1 MNKKLT
7 FLAALMVSALATQAD
22 VLFTEDW
29 DQYFDINTLD
39 ATRWKAD
46 DGCFGSGIYMDCKGT
61 FEFYS
66 DGAGSLSMS
75 GDNDGQGDDRGYWPG
90 FSLVTVPTFTATAD
104 KPLVVETTRMFQETQ
119 GSQSGAATRSGV
131 WLIAPD
137 KSKWLLFA
145 DNMGESNWGY
155 NPYSGLGT
163 DYPVNNPSN
172 VGYDLSILNE
182 TFADNLHG
190 MLDMRI
196 IANGSE
202 ASVYLRDPATAE
214 PTWVLG
220 KTFPLNFSENIAV
233 ALGVYARTPMAGAT
247 LGDHVNAA
255 FGPLKVY
262 TSDTI
267 SFERDDIDL
276 TQDSTEVIIKIS
288 ASATPATVSLN
299 SSDPSI
305 VSVPATVSF
314 AKGETEKAVTLTRGI
329 PGKATVTIS
338 EIDNV
343 IPTNVLN
350 VASVEPAGVKLE
362 DNFDGTAI
370 DSNLWTI
377 SDAGYETGYTQE
389 DFFGV
394 KDGKLVVDNMVATQ
408 NYWGG
413 KSLVS
418 KKTFLGST
426 ETSLKITVD
435 LDAAVRTAGVAFANG
450 LILRNADN
458 SHFFAIRNNRGEGGW
473 QYNVAK
479 GASGTNMGVDSDAGG
494 ILEVLYNGK
503 TISIIWNGNQIGNVG
518 WTCNDPMYIELGFYA
533 REVGASGHAAI
544 NSVKVENIQVP
555 PTYPTVTVNPSSTV
569 RAVYG
574 FNNLLAIT
582 VPEDAIANNDVTVT
596 ITSQDATVAYPEVST
611 VTFNEGGETTKFVN
625 IINAGNGY
633 GTTTLDLATDLL
645 GLEAPSVS
653 VKAYMM
659 DAVLFEDDF
668 NSGKIDSNKW
678 YVQNLTANGGTAKE
692 VSYNVVDGV
701 VNGYIKVATDSYPLD
716 SLVIDEEFFPT
727 TEEPVMIEFEQGPFS
742 GTGSLITTMAT
753 VINANTGDRMGFGRA
768 RGDVT
773 GWNLFSAYNS
783 LGDQGKTPAAL
794 QTKELLDN
802 TVNHKVR
809 ILQTAGACYFFVD
822 DVYGGSISLSL
833 SKVTFALGGTGYT
846 VNNDIGFSYDN
857 VKVYGTPVISL
868 DTTEIDVSEGSGVV
882 SIVVPT
888 AILNA
893 GTELTLTIDNPD
905 VAAFDTGATK
915 TITLNSGSDKYQS
928 IPLTKIGTGDTFVT
942 VANSGNYKMTAD
954 TVKVHSANLGNVLF
968 EDNFS
973 AADISASD
981 WYLDTKGFEYSQYP
995 DADVDY
1001 DYYTM
1006 YSGEG
1011 SIYMHVYATGQY
1023 WPGRAYITTKGFKAS
1038 KADPLT
1044 YEVSRESFSYGTGA
1058 TGARSSIIICN
1069 GDFSKWI
1076 HIDQCMD
1083 SGSDYGW
1090 GWNKLT
1096 GASNDKSNGV
1106 PNTMV
1111 KSGYGLA
1118 AVQLVAD
1125 GSNVQVFVDGTRYAV
1140 LDFPVSEDIHFGFG
1154 VYARAIGDSVDSVFN
1169 YVKISGSDDPA
1180 PDAPTIISQPS
1191 NVIVA
1196 AGQPAAFT
1204 VVASGK
1210 DLAYTWFKDGT
1221 PIEYI
1226 SDPTYTIP
1234 AASTADEGEYT
1245 VEVANAGG
1253 SVISAPATLSIL
1265 QDKLFS
1271 DDFTGPELSGAWT
1284 IDAKPFEYTNPNGN
1298 GQFSYKVDNGLF
1310 MEFTLTDNYWGGRT
1324 LYLQDSYS
1332 ASADAPVTFEATRT
1346 AYGMGEGC
1354 TGVRSCIVVSNADGS
1369 KWINFSQCFDNGT
1382 FRGWGWNKQTG
1393 AADDVATGG
1402 NVMVDAFAPMDTPD
1416 EHIVSITVDGETAV
1430 LTVDGVAG
1438 VTLDFP
1444 VSEGI
1449 RFGLGLFTRMVPDY
1463 GWTSF
1468 SNATVWGN
1476 APAPTYSTANV
1487 NYTGAYTG
1495 SVQESPAGTFTVKGC
1510 GADVWGTDDQFF
1522 YVYEQID
1529 TDFDV
1534 SVKIDSFTANS
1545 NAWAKAGLT
1554 VREANEDGT
1563 IPGNGRHVSSQIQAL
1578 NQVGGSSND
1587 YWTSWRNA
1595 VGASVSDSSTVHNG
1609 SPIVNPSW
1617 LRITK
1622 EGGVLTT
1629 YFSKDGSDWTQQ
1641 ATVDTTTWA
1650 DGAIGAAKPLYVGLW
1665 VTSHNADSNDATAVF
1680 SDWIIN
1686 TPEPPVSD
1694 LILDYSIEGDELV
1707 LRWDAATGASLEVAP
1722 TADSANWTIMEA
1734 ELVGGAWQC
1743 RVPMTSAAAF
1753 YRLVK

>member
-1 MNKKLT
+1 
-7 FLAALMVSALATQAD
+7 MVSALATQAE
-22 VLFTEDW
+22 VLFTEAW
-29 DQYFDINTLD
+29 DQYFDASTLD
-39 ATRWKAD
+39 ATRWRAD

-61 FEFYS
+61 FEFNS
-66 DGAGSLSMS
+66 DGTGSLWMS
-75 GDNDGQGDDRGYWPG
+75 GENNGQGDDRGYWPG

-104 KPLVVETTRMFQETQ
+104 KPLVVETTRVLQETQ
-119 GSQSGAATRSGV
+119 GTQSGAATRSGV

-172 VGYDLSILNE
+172 VGYDLAILNQ

-196 IANGSE
+196 VANGSE
-202 ASVYLRDPATAE
+202 ASLYLRDPAAAE
-214 PTWVLG
+214 PTWVRG
-220 KTFPLNFSENIAV
+220 STFPLNFSEDIAV
-233 ALGVYARTPMAGAT
+233 ALGVYARTPQAGTT
-247 LGDHVNAA
+247 LGDYVNAA

-262 TSDTI
+262 TSDTVAFAKDSIDI
-267 SFERDDIDL
+267 SAD
-276 TQDSTEVIIKIS
+276 TAEVTLKIA
-288 ASATPATVSLN
+288 ASATPVTLN
-299 SSDPSI
+299 LTCSDSSI
-305 VSVPATVSF
+305 VSAPATVSF
-314 AKGETEKAVTLTRGI
+314 AKGETEKTITLTRGI
-329 PGKATVTIS
+329 PGKATISIGEAANLLPVNELAVT
-338 EIDNV
+338 
-343 IPTNVLN
+343 
-350 VASVEPAGVKLE
+350 SVEPAGVKLE
-362 DNFDGTAI
+362 DNFDGTEI
-370 DSNLWTI
+370 DSSLWSI

-394 KDGKLVVDNMVATQ
+394 RDGQLVVDNMVATQ

-435 LDAAVRTAGVAFANG
+435 LDEAVRTAGVAFANG

-533 REVGASGHAAI
+533 REVGAAGHAAI
-544 NSVKVENIQVP
+544 NSVKVENILVP
-555 PTYPTVTVNPSSTV
+555 PTYPTVTLNPSSTV

-625 IINAGNGY
+625 IVNAGNGY
-633 GTTTLDLATDLL
+633 GTTTLDLTTDLA

-659 DAVLFEDDF
+659 DSLLFEDDF
-668 NSGKIDSNKW
+668 SSGKIDSDKW
-678 YVQNLTANGGTAKE
+678 YIANLTANGGTAKE

-701 VNGYIKVATDSYPLD
+701 VNGYIKVATESYPLD
-716 SLVIDEEFFPT
+716 SLVINEDFFPT

-753 VINANTGDRMGFGRA
+753 VINADTGARMGFGRA

-822 DVYGGSISLSL
+822 DIYGGSISLALNSA
-833 SKVTFALGGTGYT
+833 TFGLGGTGYT

-857 VKVYGTPVISL
+857 VKVYGTPVISM
-868 DTTEIDVSEGSGVV
+868 DTTEIDVSEGSGTVN
-882 SIVVPT
+882 IVVPS
-888 AILNA
+888 AVLSA
-893 GTELTLTIDNPD
+893 GTELTLTIDNPN

-915 TITLNSGSDKYQS
+915 TITLNSGSDRYQI
-928 IPLTKIGTGDTFVT
+928 IPLAKVGVGDTFVT
-942 VANSGNYKMTAD
+942 LANSGNYKMTAD

-968 EDNFS
+968 EDDFS
-973 AADISASD
+973 SGVMSEAD

-995 DADVDY
+995 EADVEYY
-1001 DYYTM
+1001 DIPAYAGY
-1006 YSGEG
+1006 G
-1011 SIYMHVYATGQY
+1011 IYMDVNATGQY

-1044 YEVSRESFSYGTGA
+1044 YEVSRDSFNYSNGA

-1069 GDFSKWI
+1069 GDYSKWI

-1083 SGSDYGW
+1083 SGSDFGW

-1111 KSGYGLA
+1111 TPGHGLA
-1118 AVQLVAD
+1118 TVQLIAD
-1125 GSNVQVFVDGTRYAV
+1125 GENLQVFVDGTRYAV
-1140 LDFPVSEDIHFGFG
+1140 LDFPVEEDIHFGFG
-1154 VYARAIGDSVDSVFN
+1154 VYARAIGDSVNSVFN
-1169 YVKISGSDDPA
+1169 SVKISGSDNPA
-1180 PDAPTIISQPS
+1180 PNAPTIITQPS

-1196 AGQPAAFT
+1196 AGQPASFT

-1210 DLAYTWFKDGT
+1210 DLTYTWFKDGT

-1234 AASTADEGEYT
+1234 AASTADVGEYT

-1271 DDFTGPELSGAWT
+1271 DDFTGPELSDAWT

-1298 GQFSYKVDNGLF
+1298 GQFNYKVDNGLF
-1310 MEFTLTDNYWGGRT
+1310 LEFTLTDNYWGGRT
-1324 LYLQDSYS
+1324 LYLQDSYT
-1332 ASADAPVTFEATRT
+1332 ASKDAPVTFEATRT
-1346 AYGMGEGC
+1346 AYGLGEGC

-1369 KWINFSQCFDNGT
+1369 KWINLSQCFDVDT

-1402 NVMVDAFAPMDTPD
+1402 NVVVSAFAPMNDMG
-1416 EHIVSITVDGETAV
+1416 EHVVSITVDGETAV

-1487 NYTGAYTG
+1487 NYNGSAIG
-1495 SVQESPAGTFTVKGC
+1495 SVTENPAGTFTVKGC

-1563 IPGNGRHVSSQIQAL
+1563 IPGNGRHVSNQIQAL

-1595 VGASVSDSSTVHNG
+1595 VGANVSDDSTVHNG

-1617 LRITK
+1617 LRITR

-1629 YFSKDGSDWTQQ
+1629 YYSKDGNDWTQQ

-1650 DGAIGAAKPLYVGLW
+1650 DGAIGASKPLYVGLW

-1680 SDWIIN
+1680 TNWTIN
-1686 TPEPPVSD
+1686 TPEPPVTD
-1694 LILDYSIEGDELV
+1694 LELAYAVEGDELV
-1707 LRWDAATGASLEVAP
+1707 LSWAVSSNASLEVAP
-1722 TADSANWTIMEA
+1722 TADSASWTIIEPA
-1734 ELVGGAWQC
+1734 LVGGAYQV
-1743 RVPMTSAAAF
+1743 RVPMSEAAAF
-1753 YRLVK
+1753 YRLTK

>member
-66 DGAGSLSMS
+66 DGAGTLSMS
-75 GDNDGQGDDRGYWPG
+75 GDNDGEGDDRGYWPG
-90 FSLVTVPTFTATAD
+90 FSLMTVPTFTATED

-119 GSQSGAATRSGV
+119 GAQSGAASRSGV

-145 DNMGESNWGY
+145 DNMGESSWGF

-172 VGYDLSILNE
+172 VGYDLANLNE
-182 TFADNLHG
+182 TFAENLHG

-196 IANGSE
+196 VANGSE
-202 ASVYLRDPATAE
+202 ASLYLRDPASAE
-214 PTWVLG
+214 PTWVHG
-220 KTFPLNFSENIAV
+220 RTIPLNFSENIAI
-233 ALGVYARTPMAGAT
+233 ALGVYARTPKAGAT

-262 TSDTI
+262 TSDTV
-267 SFERDDIDL
+267 SFARDSIDL
-276 TQDSTEVIIKIS
+276 VADTTEMTLKIS
-288 ASATPATVSLN
+288 ASATPITLSLN
-299 SSDPSI
+299 STDTSI

-314 AKGETEKAVTLTRGI
+314 AKGETEKTITLTRGI
-329 PGKATVTIS
+329 PGKAVVTIG
-338 EIDNV
+338 EAA
-343 IPTNVLN
+343 NVLPIN
-350 VASVEPAGVKLE
+350 ELAVASVEPAGVKLE
-362 DNFDGTAI
+362 DNFDGSSI

-394 KDGKLVVDNMVATQ
+394 KDGKLVVENMVATA

-418 KKTFLGST
+418 KKTFLGTT
-426 ETSLKITVD
+426 ETTLKITVD
-435 LDAAVRTAGVAFANG
+435 FGEAVKTAGVAFGHG

-458 SHFFAIRNNRGEGGW
+458 SHFFAVRNTRGEGGW
-473 QYNVAK
+473 VYNTAK
-479 GASGTNMGVDSDAGG
+479 GAAGTALGVDSDAGG
-494 ILEVLYNGK
+494 IMDVIYNGK
-503 TISIIWNGNQIGNVG
+503 TLSIVWNGNQLGSFSWV
-518 WTCNDPMYIELGFYA
+518 CNDPMYIELGFYA
-533 REVGASGHAAI
+533 REVGASGNASI
-544 NSVKVENIQVP
+544 NGVKVENIQVP
-555 PTYPTVTVNPSSTV
+555 PTYPTVTVNPSDTL

-582 VPEDAIANNDVTVT
+582 VPEDAIDDNDVTVS
-596 ITSQDATVAYPEVST
+596 ITSRDATVAYPEVGS
-611 VTFNEGGETTKFVN
+611 VTFEQGGETTKTVN

-633 GTTTLDLATDLL
+633 GTTTLDLTTDLE
-645 GLEAPSVS
+645 GLEAPSVA

-659 DAVLFEDDF
+659 DSVLFEDDF
-668 NSGKIDSNKW
+668 NSGKIDSDKW
-678 YVQNLTANGGTAKE
+678 YISNLTANGGTAKE
-692 VSYNVVDGV
+692 ALYNVVDGV
-701 VNGYIKVATDSYPLD
+701 VNGYIKVATESYPLD
-716 SLVIDEEFFPT
+716 SLVINEEFFPT

-742 GTGSLITTMAT
+742 GLGSLITTMAT
-753 VINANTGDRMGFGRA
+753 VIKVDTGDRMGFGRA

-802 TVNHKVR
+802 TVNHKIR

-822 DVYGGSISLSL
+822 DIYGGSISLSL
-833 SKVTFALGGTGYT
+833 NSVTFALGGTGYT
-846 VNNDIGFSYDN
+846 VNNNIGFSYDN
-857 VKVYGTPVISL
+857 VKVYGTPVISM

-882 SIVVPT
+882 SVVVPT

-893 GTELTLTIDNPD
+893 GTELTLTIDNPG
-905 VAAFDTGATK
+905 VATFDTGAVK
-915 TITLNSGSDKYQS
+915 TITLNSDSDRYQS
-928 IPLTKIGTGDTFVT
+928 IPLTKVGTGDTFVT
-942 VANSGNYKMTAD
+942 VANSGNYKMTAN
-954 TVKVHSANLGNVLF
+954 TVKVHSSNTGSVLF
-968 EDNFS
+968 EDDFS
-973 AADISASD
+973 DADISASD

-1001 DYYTM
+1001 YYYTA
-1006 YSGEG
+1006 YQGYG
-1011 SIYMHVYATGQY
+1011 IYMNINATGQY
-1023 WPGRAYITTKGFKAS
+1023 WPGRAYFTTKGFKAS

-1044 YEVSRESFSYGTGA
+1044 YEVSRESFSYNEGA
-1058 TGARSSIIICN
+1058 TGARSSIIISN
-1069 GDFSKWI
+1069 GDYSKWI
-1076 HIDQCMD
+1076 HIDQCID

-1096 GASNDKSNGV
+1096 GAGNDKSNGV

-1111 KSGYGLA
+1111 VSGHGQA
-1118 AVQLVAD
+1118 NIQLVAD
-1125 GSNVQVFVDGTRYAV
+1125 GENVQVYVDGTRYAT

-1154 VYARAIGDSVDSVFN
+1154 VYARAVGDATDSIFN
-1169 YVKISGSDDPA
+1169 YVKIIGSDDPA
-1180 PDAPTIISQPS
+1180 PNPPTIITQPS
-1191 NVIVA
+1191 NVTVA
-1196 AGQPAAFT
+1196 AGEPAAFT

-1210 DLAYTWFKDGT
+1210 DLVYTWFKDGV
-1221 PIEYI
+1221 PAEYI
-1226 SDPTYTIP
+1226 SDPTYIIP

-1245 VEVANAGG
+1245 VEVSNAGG
-1253 SVISAPATLSIL
+1253 SVMSTPATLTIL
-1265 QDKLFS
+1265 QAKLFT
-1271 DDFTGPELSGAWT
+1271 DDFAGPELSDAWT
-1284 IDAKPFEYTNPNGN
+1284 IDNRPFEYN
-1298 GQFSYKVDNGLF
+1298 SYPASDGELNYTVDNGLF
-1310 MEFTLTDNYWGGRT
+1310 LEFTLGSNYWGGRT
-1324 LYLQDSYS
+1324 LYLTDTYN
-1332 ASADAPVTFEATRT
+1332 ASAEAPVTFEATRT
-1346 AYGMGEGC
+1346 AYGYNEGC

-1369 KWINFSQCFDNGT
+1369 KWINFSQSVDDGAYH
-1382 FRGWGWNKQTG
+1382 GWGWNKQTG
-1393 AADDVATGG
+1393 AADDKATGG
-1402 NVMVDAFAPMDTPD
+1402 SNVIGAFTADAG
-1416 EHIVSITVDGETAV
+1416 EHVMSITVDGETAV
-1430 LTVDGVAG
+1430 LSLDGVAG

-1449 RFGLGLFTRMVPDY
+1449 RFGLGIFTRQAPDY
-1463 GWTSF
+1463 GWEKF
-1468 SNATVWGN
+1468 SNVNVWGN

-1487 NYTGAYTG
+1487 NYNGSAKG
-1495 SVQESPAGTFTVKGC
+1495 SVEEKADGTFTVKGC

-1595 VGASVSDSSTVHNG
+1595 VGASVSDDSTVHNG

-1622 EGGVLTT
+1622 EGGVITT

-1650 DGAIGAAKPLYVGLW
+1650 DGAIGATKPLYVGLW

-1680 SDWIIN
+1680 SDWTIN
-1686 TPEPPVSD
+1686 TPEPPVTD
-1694 LILDYSIEGDELV
+1694 LVLDYSVEGDDLV

-1722 TADSANWTIMEA
+1722 TADSASWTIMEA

-1743 RVPMTSAAAF
+1743 RVPMASAAAF

>member
-1 MNKKLT
+1 
-7 FLAALMVSALATQAD
+7 
-22 VLFTEDW
+22 
-29 DQYFDINTLD
+29 
-39 ATRWKAD
+39 
-46 DGCFGSGIYMDCKGT
+46 
-61 FEFYS
+61 
-66 DGAGSLSMS
+66 
-75 GDNDGQGDDRGYWPG
+75 
-90 FSLVTVPTFTATAD
+90 
-104 KPLVVETTRMFQETQ
+104 
-119 GSQSGAATRSGV
+119 
-131 WLIAPD
+131 
-137 KSKWLLFA
+137 
-145 DNMGESNWGY
+145 
-155 NPYSGLGT
+155 
-163 DYPVNNPSN
+163 
-172 VGYDLSILNE
+172 
-182 TFADNLHG
+182 
-190 MLDMRI
+190 
-196 IANGSE
+196 
-202 ASVYLRDPATAE
+202 
-214 PTWVLG
+214 LG

-233 ALGVYARTPMAGAT
+233 ALGVYARTPMSGAT

-262 TSDTI
+262 TSDI
-267 SFERDDIDL
+267 VSFDRDDIDL
-276 TQDSTEVIIKIS
+276 TQDSTEVTIKIS
-288 ASATPATVSLN
+288 ASATPATLSLT
-299 SSDPSI
+299 SSDSSI

-314 AKGETEKAVTLTRGI
+314 AKGETEKTVILTRGI
-329 PGKATVTIS
+329 PGKATVTIG

-394 KDGKLVVDNMVATQ
+394 KDGKLVVENMVATQ

-418 KKTFLGST
+418 KKTFLGTT

-435 LDAAVRTAGVAFANG
+435 FGDAIKTAGVSFGHG

-458 SHFFAIRNNRGEGGW
+458 SHFFAIRNTRGEGGW
-473 QYNVAK
+473 VYNVAK
-479 GASGTNMGVDSDAGG
+479 GAGGTQMGVDSDAGG
-494 ILEVLYNGK
+494 IMEVTYNGK
-503 TISIIWNGNQIGNVG
+503 TITIVWNGTQIGSVG

-533 REVGASGHAAI
+533 REEGASGNASI
-544 NSVKVENIQVP
+544 NSVKVENILVP
-555 PTYPTVTVNPSSTV
+555 PTYPSVTLNPSSTV

-582 VPEDAIANNDVTVT
+582 VPEDSIENNDVTVF
-596 ITSQDATVAYPEVST
+596 ITSRDAAVAYPEVGS
-611 VTFNEGGETTKFVN
+611 VTFKQDGETTQFIN

-633 GTTTLDLATDLL
+633 GETTLDLTTDLE
-645 GLEAPSVS
+645 GLLAPSVG

-659 DAVLFEDDF
+659 EAVLFEDDF
-668 NSGKIDSNKW
+668 NSGKIDSDKW
-678 YVQNLTANGGTAKE
+678 FILNLTGNDGVAKE
-692 VSYNVVDGV
+692 ATYTVNDGV
-701 VNGYIKVATDSYPLD
+701 VNGYIKTGTGNYPID
-716 SLVIDEEFFPT
+716 SLVINEEFFPT

-742 GTGSLITTMAT
+742 GLGNLITTMAT
-753 VINANTGDRMGFGRA
+753 VINADTSARMGFGRA

-773 GWNLFSAYNS
+773 GWNLFSNYAG
-783 LGDQGKTPAAL
+783 LGEQGHTPAAL

-809 ILQTAGACYFFVD
+809 IIQTAGACYFFVD
-822 DVYGGSISLSL
+822 DIYGGSISLAL
-833 SKVTFALGGTGYT
+833 DAVTFALGGTAYT
-846 VNNDIGFSYDN
+846 ENNNIAFSYDN
-857 VKVYGTPVISL
+857 VKVYGTPVISM

-915 TITLNSGSDKYQS
+915 TISLNSGSDRYQS
-928 IPLTKIGTGDTFVT
+928 IPLTKVGTGETFVT
-942 VANSGNYKMTAD
+942 LANSGNYKMTAD
-954 TVKVHSANLGNVLF
+954 TVNVHSANTGSVLF
-968 EDNFS
+968 EDDFT
-973 AADISASD
+973 AAEISTAD
-981 WYLDTKGFEYSQYP
+981 WYLDTKGFEFTQYP
-995 DADVDY
+995 DADGDY
-1001 DYYTM
+1001 WDMTAYAGY
-1006 YSGEG
+1006 G
-1011 SIYMHVYATGQY
+1011 IYMDFTATGQY
-1023 WPGRAYITTKGFKAS
+1023 WGGRAYFTTKGFKAS

-1044 YEVSRESFSYGTGA
+1044 YEVSRESFNYNEGA
-1058 TGARSSIIICN
+1058 TGARSAIIISN

-1076 HIDQCMD
+1076 HIDQCVD
-1083 SGSDYGW
+1083 SGNDYGW

-1096 GASNDKSNGV
+1096 GASDDKSNGV

-1111 KSGYGLA
+1111 TPDHGQA
-1118 AVQLVAD
+1118 IIQLVID
-1125 GSNVQVFVDGTRYAV
+1125 GENVQVFVNGTRYAI
-1140 LDFPVSEDIHFGFG
+1140 LDFPVDEDIHFGFG
-1154 VYARAIGDSVDSVFN
+1154 VYARAIGDSVNSVFN
-1169 YVKISGSDDPA
+1169 SVKVIGSDDPA
-1180 PDAPTIISQPS
+1180 PNAPSIISQP
-1191 NVIVA
+1191 NNTTVA
-1196 AGQPAAFT
+1196 AGQPASFT
-1204 VVASGK
+1204 VIASGK
-1210 DLAYTWFKDGT
+1210 DLVYTWFKDGT

-1253 SVISAPATLSIL
+1253 SVMSTPATLTIL
-1265 QDKLFS
+1265 QDKIFS
-1271 DDFTGPELSGAWT
+1271 DDFVGPELSDAWM
-1284 IDAKPFEYTNPNGN
+1284 IDTKPFETGD
-1298 GQFSYKVDNGLF
+1298 GELSYKVDNGLF
-1310 MEFTLTDNYWGGRT
+1310 LEFTLTANYWGGRT
-1324 LYLQDSYS
+1324 FYLKDSYS
-1332 ASADAPVTFEATRT
+1332 ASKDAPVTFEATRT
-1346 AYGMGEGC
+1346 AYGHNEGC
-1354 TGVRSCIVVSNADGS
+1354 TGVRSSIIISNADGS
-1369 KWINFSQCFDNGT
+1369 KWINFNQNMDEGVY
-1382 FRGWGWNKQTG
+1382 RGWGWNKLTG
-1393 AADDVATGG
+1393 AADDKASGTNNTVE
-1402 NVMVDAFAPMDTPD
+1402 AFAPMNDAG
-1416 EHIVSITVDGETAV
+1416 EHVLSITVDGETAI
-1430 LTVDGVAG
+1430 LSVDGVAG

-1449 RFGLGLFTRMVPDY
+1449 RFGVGVFTRMVPDY

-1468 SNATVWGN
+1468 SNVTVWGN
-1476 APAPTYSTANV
+1476 APEPTYSTANV
-1487 NYTGAYTG
+1487 NYNGSAKG
-1495 SVQESPAGTFTVKGC
+1495 SVEENPVGTFTVKGC

-1563 IPGNGRHVSSQIQAL
+1563 IPGNGRHVSTQIQAL

-1595 VGASVSDSSTVHNG
+1595 VGANVGDGETVHNG

-1629 YFSKDGSDWTQQ
+1629 YFSKDGNEWTQQ
-1641 ATVDTTTWA
+1641 ATVDTTAWA
-1650 DGAIGAAKPLYVGLW
+1650 DGAIGASMPLYVGLW

-1694 LILDYSIEGDELV
+1694 LVLDYSIEGDELV

-1722 TADSANWTIMEA
+1722 TADSASWTIMEA

-1743 RVPMTSAAAF
+1743 RVPMSEAAAF
-1753 YRLVK
+1753 YRLTK

>member
-1 MNKKLT
+1 MNKKIT
-7 FLAALMVSALATQAD
+7 FLAALMVSALATQAE
-22 VLFTEDW
+22 VLFTEAW
-29 DQYFDINTLD
+29 DQYFDASTLD
-39 ATRWKAD
+39 ATRWRAD
-46 DGCFGSGIYMDCKGT
+46 DGCFGDGIYMNCHGT

-66 DGAGSLSMS
+66 DGVGSLSMS
-75 GDNDGQGDDRGYWPG
+75 GENNGEGEDRGYWCG
-90 FSLVTVPTFTATAD
+90 YSLVTVPTFTASID
-104 KPLVVETTRMFQETQ
+104 KPLVVETTRVLQETQ
-119 GSQSGAATRSGV
+119 GTQSGAASRSGV

-172 VGYDLSILNE
+172 VGYDLTILNQ

-190 MLDMRI
+190 TLDMRI
-196 IANGSE
+196 VANGSE
-202 ASVYLRDPATAE
+202 ASLYLRDPGAAE
-214 PTWVLG
+214 PTWVRG
-220 KTFPLNFSENIAV
+220 STFPLNFSEDIAV
-233 ALGVYARTPMAGAT
+233 ALGVYARTPQAGTT
-247 LGDHVNAA
+247 LGDYVNAS

-262 TSDTI
+262 TSDTVAFVKDSVDI
-267 SFERDDIDL
+267 SAD
-276 TQDSTEVIIKIS
+276 TAEVTLKIA
-288 ASATPATVSLN
+288 ASATPVTLNLTCTDTSVVSA
-299 SSDPSI
+299 
-305 VSVPATVSF
+305 PATVSF
-314 AKGETEKAVTLTRGI
+314 AKGETEKTITLTRGI
-329 PGKATVTIS
+329 PGKATITIGEAANLLPVNELLVT
-338 EIDNV
+338 
-343 IPTNVLN
+343 
-350 VASVEPAGVKLE
+350 SVEPAGVKME

-370 DSNLWTI
+370 DSSLWDI

-394 KDGKLVVDNMVATQ
+394 KDGALVVENMVATA

-435 LDAAVRTAGVAFANG
+435 FGDAVKTAGVAFGHG

-458 SHFFAIRNNRGEGGW
+458 SHFFAIRNTRGENGW
-473 QYNVAK
+473 VYNTGK
-479 GASGTNMGVDSDAGG
+479 GTAGTALGVDSDAGG
-494 ILEVLYNGK
+494 IMEVTYNGK
-503 TISIIWNGNQIGNVG
+503 TLTIVWNGNQIGSFG

-533 REVGASGHAAI
+533 REAGAAGHASI
-544 NSVKVENIQVP
+544 NSVKVENILVP
-555 PTYPTVTVNPSSTV
+555 PTYPSVTVNPSDTV

-582 VPEDAIANNDVTVT
+582 VPEDAIADNDVTVT
-596 ITSQDATVAYPEVST
+596 ITSRDAAVAYPEVST

-625 IINAGNGY
+625 IINAANAY
-633 GTTTLDLATDLL
+633 GTTKLDLTTDLE
-645 GLEAPSVS
+645 GLLAPTVS
-653 VKAYMM
+653 VKAYGM
-659 DAVLFEDDF
+659 DSVLFEDDF
-668 NSGKIDSNKW
+668 SSGKIDSNKW
-678 YVQNLTANGGTAKE
+678 YTANLTANGGTAKE
-692 VSYNVVDGV
+692 ALYNVVDGV
-701 VNGYIKVATDSYPLD
+701 VNGYIKVATDTYPLD
-716 SLVIDEEFFPT
+716 SLVIDEAFFPT

-742 GTGSLITTMAT
+742 GLGNLITTMAT
-753 VINANTGDRMGFGRA
+753 VINADTGDRMGFGRA

-802 TVNHKVR
+802 TVNHKIR

-822 DVYGGSISLSL
+822 DIYGGSISLSL
-833 SKVTFALGGTGYT
+833 NSVTFALGGTAYT

-857 VKVYGTPVISL
+857 VKVYGTPVISM

-915 TITLNSGSDKYQS
+915 TISLNSGSDRYQS
-928 IPLTKIGTGDTFVT
+928 IPLTKVGTGDTFVT
-942 VANSGNYKMTAD
+942 LANSGNYKMTAD
-954 TVKVHSANLGNVLF
+954 TVKVHSANTGSVLF
-968 EDNFS
+968 EDDFS
-973 AADISASD
+973 AADISTAD

-995 DADVDY
+995 EADVDY
-1001 DYYTM
+1001 DYYTR

-1011 SIYMHVYATGQY
+1011 SVYMHIYATGQY

-1044 YEVSRESFSYGTGA
+1044 YEVSRESFNYGSGA

-1069 GDFSKWI
+1069 GDYSKWI

-1090 GWNKLT
+1090 GWNKQT
-1096 GASNDKSNGV
+1096 GASNDKNNGV

-1118 AVQLVAD
+1118 TVQLIAD
-1125 GSNVQVFVDGTRYAV
+1125 GENLQVFVDGTRYVV
-1140 LDFPVSEDIHFGFG
+1140 LDFPVEEDIHFGFG
-1154 VYARAIGDSVDSVFN
+1154 VYARAVGDDVDSVFN
-1169 YVKISGSDDPA
+1169 YVKILGSNNPA
-1180 PDAPTIISQPS
+1180 PNAPIIISQPS
-1191 NVIVA
+1191 NVTVA
-1196 AGQPAAFT
+1196 AGEPAAFT

-1210 DLAYTWFKDGT
+1210 DLVYTWFKDGT

-1234 AASTADEGEYT
+1234 AASIADEGEYT

-1253 SVISAPATLSIL
+1253 TVTSKPATLSIL
-1265 QDKLFS
+1265 QSKVFT
-1271 DDFTGPELSGAWT
+1271 DDFTGPELGDAWT
-1284 IDAKPFEYTNPNGN
+1284 IDNRPFEYNSYPNSDGELN
-1298 GQFSYKVDNGLF
+1298 YSVDNGLF
-1310 MEFTLTDNYWGGRT
+1310 LEFTLGSNYWGGRT
-1324 LYLQDSYS
+1324 LYLADTYS
-1332 ASADAPVTFEATRT
+1332 ASADAPVTFEATRA
-1346 AYGMGEGC
+1346 AYGYNDGC
-1354 TGVRSCIVVSNADGS
+1354 TGVRSCIIVSNADGS
-1369 KWINFSQCFDNGT
+1369 KWINFSQSVDDGAYH
-1382 FRGWGWNKQTG
+1382 GWGWNKQTG
-1393 AADDVATGG
+1393 AADDKATGG
-1402 NVMVDAFAPMDTPD
+1402 SNVIGAFTADAG
-1416 EHIVSITVDGETAV
+1416 EHVMSITVDGETAV
-1430 LTVDGVAG
+1430 LSLDGVAG

-1449 RFGLGLFTRMVPDY
+1449 RFGLGIFTRQAPDY
-1463 GWTSF
+1463 GWEKF
-1468 SNATVWGN
+1468 SNVTVWGN

-1487 NYTGAYTG
+1487 NYNGSAIG
-1495 SVQESPAGTFTVKGC
+1495 SVSENPAGTFTVKGC

-1522 YVYEQID
+1522 YVYEAIEG
-1529 TDFDV
+1529 DFDM

-1563 IPGNGRHVSSQIQAL
+1563 IPGNGRHVSAQIQAL

-1595 VGASVSDSSTVHNG
+1595 VGANVSDDSTVHSG
-1609 SPIVNPSW
+1609 SPIVNPTW
-1617 LRITK
+1617 LRIAKTGGTLRTYYAK
-1622 EGGVLTT
+1622 EEGEWV
-1629 YFSKDGSDWTQQ
+1629 QQ
-1641 ATVDTTTWA
+1641 STVETDNWA
-1650 DGAIGAAKPLYVGLW
+1650 DGAIGASKPLYIGLW
-1665 VTSHNADSNDATAVF
+1665 VTSHEASSNDATAVF
-1680 SDWIIN
+1680 TNWTIS
-1686 TPEPPVSD
+1686 TPEPPVTD
-1694 LILDYSIEGDELV
+1694 LELAYAVEGDELV
-1707 LRWDAATGASLEVAP
+1707 LSWAVSSNASLEVAP
-1722 TADSANWTIMEA
+1722 TADSASWTIIEPA
-1734 ELVGGAWQC
+1734 LVGGAYQV
-1743 RVPMTSAAAF
+1743 RVPMSEAAAF
-1753 YRLVK
+1753 YRLTK

>member
-1 MNKKLT
+1 MNKKVT
-7 FLAALMVSALATQAD
+7 FLAALMVSALATQAE
-22 VLFTEDW
+22 VLFTEAW

-39 ATRWKAD
+39 ETRWRAD
-46 DGCFGSGIYMDCKGT
+46 DGCFGDGIYMDCHGT

-172 VGYDLSILNE
+172 VGYDLAILNQ

-196 IANGSE
+196 VANGSE
-202 ASVYLRDPATAE
+202 ASLYLRDPAAAE
-214 PTWVLG
+214 PTWVRG
-220 KTFPLNFSENIAV
+220 STFPLNFGENIAV
-233 ALGVYARTPMAGAT
+233 ALGVYARTPQAGAV

-255 FGPLKVY
+255 FGPLKIY
-262 TSDTI
+262 SSDTV
-267 SFERDDIDL
+267 SFEKDDIDIF
-276 TQDSTEVIIKIS
+276 TDTTEVTLKIS
-288 ASATPATVSLN
+288 ASATPVTLN
-299 SSDPSI
+299 LTSSDTSV
-305 VSVPATVSF
+305 VSVPSTVSF
-314 AKGETEKAVTLTRGI
+314 ASGETEKTITLTRGI
-329 PGKATVTIS
+329 PGKATISIGEVANLLPVNELAVT
-338 EIDNV
+338 
-343 IPTNVLN
+343 
-350 VASVEPAGVKLE
+350 SVEPAGVKLE

-370 DSNLWTI
+370 DSNLWSI

-394 KDGKLVVDNMVATQ
+394 KDGKLVVENMVATA

-435 LDAAVRTAGVAFANG
+435 FGDAIKTAGVSFGHG

-458 SHFFAIRNNRGEGGW
+458 SHFFAIRNTRGEGGW
-473 QYNVAK
+473 VYNVAK
-479 GASGTNMGVDSDAGG
+479 GAAGTALGVDSDAGG
-494 ILEVLYNGK
+494 IMDVVYNGK
-503 TISIIWNGNQIGNVG
+503 TVSIIWNGTQLASIG

-533 REVGASGHAAI
+533 REVGASGNASI

-596 ITSQDATVAYPEVST
+596 ITSQDASVAYPEVGS

-659 DAVLFEDDF
+659 DSVLFEDDF
-668 NSGKIDSNKW
+668 NSGKIDPNKW
-678 YVQNLTANGGTAKE
+678 YITNLTENGGTAKE

-701 VNGYIKVATDSYPLD
+701 VNGYIKVATESYPLD
-716 SLVIDEEFFPT
+716 SLVINEEFYPT

-753 VINANTGDRMGFGRA
+753 VMNGSNGDRMGFGRA

-833 SKVTFALGGTGYT
+833 NSVIFALGGTGYT

-857 VKVYGTPVISL
+857 VKVYGTPFIWMN
-868 DTTEIDVSEGSGVV
+868 TTEIDVSEGNGTVN
-882 SIVVPT
+882 IEVPT
-888 AILNA
+888 AILNK
-893 GTELTLTIDNPD
+893 GTELILTIDNPN
-905 VAAFDTGATK
+905 VAVFDTGATK
-915 TITLNSGSDKYQS
+915 TITLNSSSDKYQ
-928 IPLTKIGTGDTFVT
+928 IVPLTKVGTGDTFVT
-942 VANSGNYKMTAD
+942 LANSGNYKMTAD
-954 TVKVHSANLGNVLF
+954 TVKVHSSNTGSVLF
-968 EDNFS
+968 EDDFT
-973 AADISASD
+973 AGDISTDD

-995 DADVDY
+995 DANVEY
-1001 DYYTM
+1001 WYMTAYTG
-1006 YSGEG
+1006 YG
-1011 SIYMHVYATGQY
+1011 IYMDINATGQY

-1044 YEVSRESFSYGTGA
+1044 YEVSRESFNYNEGA

-1069 GDFSKWI
+1069 GDYSKWI
-1076 HIDQCMD
+1076 HIDQCVD

-1090 GWNKLT
+1090 GWNKQT

-1111 KSGYGLA
+1111 VSDHGLA
-1118 AVQLVAD
+1118 AVQLIAD

-1154 VYARAIGDSVDSVFN
+1154 VYARAVGDSVNSVFN
-1169 YVKISGSDDPA
+1169 YVSISGSDDPA
-1180 PDAPTIISQPS
+1180 PDAPTIITQPS
-1191 NVIVA
+1191 NVTVA
-1196 AGQPAAFT
+1196 AGEPAAFT
-1204 VVASGK
+1204 VVANGK
-1210 DLAYTWFKDGT
+1210 DLIYTWYKDGT

-1226 SDPTYTIP
+1226 SNPTYTIP

-1245 VEVANAGG
+1245 VEVSNAGG
-1253 SVISAPATLSIL
+1253 SVISAPATLTIL
-1265 QDKLFS
+1265 QAKLFS
-1271 DDFTGPELSGAWT
+1271 DDFTGPELSDDWT
-1284 IDAKPFEYTNPNGN
+1284 IDNRPFEYNSYPNSDGELN
-1298 GQFSYKVDNGLF
+1298 YTVDNGLF
-1310 MEFTLTDNYWGGRT
+1310 LEFTLGSNYWGGRT
-1324 LYLQDSYS
+1324 LYLADTYS

-1346 AYGMGEGC
+1346 AYGYNEGC

-1369 KWINFSQCFDNGT
+1369 KWINFSQSVDDGAYH
-1382 FRGWGWNKQTG
+1382 GWGWNKQTG
-1393 AADDVATGG
+1393 AADDKATGG
-1402 NVMVDAFAPMDTPD
+1402 SNVIGVFNADAG
-1416 EHIVSITVDGETAV
+1416 EHVMSITVDGETAV
-1430 LTVDGVAG
+1430 LSLDGVAG

-1449 RFGLGLFTRMVPDY
+1449 RFGLGIFTRMAPDY
-1463 GWTSF
+1463 GWERF

-1487 NYTGAYTG
+1487 NYNGSATG
-1495 SVQESPAGTFTVKGC
+1495 SVEEKADGTFTVKGC

-1554 VREANEDGT
+1554 VREANEDGS

-1595 VGASVSDSSTVHNG
+1595 VGASVSDESTVHNG

-1650 DGAIGAAKPLYVGLW
+1650 DGAIGATKPLYVGLW

-1680 SDWIIN
+1680 SDWTIS
-1686 TPEPPVSD
+1686 TPEPPVTD
-1694 LILDYSIEGDELV
+1694 LELAYAVEGDELV
-1707 LRWDAATGASLEVAP
+1707 LSWAVSSNASLEVAP
-1722 TADSANWTIMEA
+1722 TADSAKWTIIEPA
-1734 ELVGGAWQC
+1734 LVGGAYQV
-1743 RVPMTSAAAF
+1743 RVPMSEAAAF